1 MFHQKRNKKFNYKSR
16 FSKDGAS
23 NLKNDSKDDTQSKI
37 ELLKRP
43 VRKSKAIKLPVLL
56 ILLVVIIVVMYYLD
70 TKMS

>member
-1 MFHQKRNKKFNYKSR
+1 MFHQKRNKQFKYKSR

-23 NLKNDSKDDTQSKI
+23 NLTNNSKGDIQSKI

-56 ILLVVIIVVMYYLD
+56 ILLIVIIVVMYYLD